1 MRRQKARRTI
11 ATAGLGATMVTLVTL
26 GISCT
31 SAAQGSGNM
40 EHSTPAMMQMSLAPD
55 QRGANERGANGIK
68 GSLEDD
74 ERLTQNYWL
83 TLGWGD
89 DLPDS
94 SVWEGTF
101 GDDAVRI
108 RLVPAT
114 TSPLVTWSKGLSSN
128 PAEYSGHLVMK
139 IIVLEDRSVKEL
151 GLKGLETGYLW
162 IGQRGKKN
170 SDGQGAAI
178 YTLKPNGKVQR
189 AAKMEITGFCKED
202 HGGRAMAKVRA
213 DTDCTGT
220 LPPVGSAA
228 SSSANIARPFNTR
241 AGPAA
246 AFGQGL
252 WVTCTGGCCEVKST
266 QT

>member
-1 MRRQKARRTI
+1 MTI
-11 ATAGLGATMVTLVTL
+11 AAAGFGAAILI
-26 GISCT
+26 GSSCA
-31 SAAQGSGNM
+31 SSAQGSGTM
-40 EHSTPAMMQMSLAPD
+40 QSEPHAMMQMSLAPD
-55 QRGANERGANGIK
+55 QRGANGIK

-74 ERLTQNYWL
+74 EKLTQNYWL

-94 SVWEGTF
+94 AVWEGTF

-128 PAEYSGHLVMK
+128 PAEYSGHLVLK

-162 IGQRGKKN
+162 IGERGKKN
-170 SDGQGAAI
+170 NDGRGAAI

-189 AAKMEITGFCKED
+189 AAKMEITGYCAEN

-213 DTDCTGT
+213 DTDCTQP
-220 LPPVGSAA
+220 LPPPGSAA
-228 SSSANIARPFNTR
+228 SSSASVAHPFHTR
-241 AGPAA
+241 AGPAP

-252 WVTCTGGCCEVKST
+252 WVTCTGGCCEVRQT